1 MDLKLQGKVA
11 LVTGA
16 SQGIGKGIAGSLAAE
31 GASVVISARGQTALE
46 ATAAELNAAGR
57 GQVAAVVAD
66 VANAA
71 DVVRLV
77 DEAVSRFGTLHVLVN
92 NAGGI
97 DNFGSYDELEDENWQ
112 ALFNLNVL
120 SVVRMTRAALPH
132 LRREKW
138 GRIINIASEN
148 GLQPDPFM
156 PHYSATKAAILNM
169 TKSMSKAFAA
179 DGILVNSVSP
189 AFIMSSMVKELVQ
202 DRATREGISFEEAER
217 NALKAL
223 RPNMLLNRTGRLE
236 EVGSAVAYLA
246 SEAASFITGTNLR
259 VDAGSVASI

>member
-16 SQGIGKGIAGSLAAE
+16 SKGIGKGIASALVAE
-31 GASVVISARGQTALE
+31 GANVVISARGEATLE
-46 ATAAELNAAGR
+46 ATAAELKTAGR

-66 VANAA
+66 VTKAEDCA
-71 DVVRLV
+71 RLV
-77 DEAVSRFGTLHVLVN
+77 EETVRRFAKLHVLVN
-92 NAGGI
+92 NAAGI
-97 DNFGSYDELEDENWQ
+97 DNFGSYDELSDDNWQ
-112 ALFNLNVL
+112 ALFDLNVL
-120 SVVRMTRAALPH
+120 SVVRVTRAALPH
-132 LRREKW
+132 MRREKW

-156 PHYSATKAAILNM
+156 PHYSATKAALLNM

-189 AFIMSSMVKELVQ
+189 AFILTSMSSEVIRQRAKE
-202 DRATREGISFEEAER
+202 AGISFEEAEKR
-217 NALKAL
+217 LLGEL
-223 RPNMLLNRTGRLE
+223 RPHIELKRTGRIE

-246 SEAASFITGTNLR
+246 SESASFITGTNLR

>member
-16 SQGIGKGIAGSLAAE
+16 SKGIGKGIASALAAE
-31 GASVVISARGQTALE
+31 GANIVISARGQVELE

-66 VANAA
+66 VTKASDA
-71 DVVRLV
+71 VRLV
-77 DEAVSRFGTLHVLVN
+77 EETVSRFGKLQVLVN

-97 DNFGSYDELEDENWQ
+97 DNFGAYDELRDENWQ
-112 ALFNLNVL
+112 ALFDLNVL
-120 SVVRMTRAALPH
+120 SVVRITRAALPH
-132 LRREKW
+132 MRREKW

-148 GLQPDPFM
+148 GLQPDAFM
-156 PHYSATKAAILNM
+156 PHYSATKAALINM

-179 DGILVNSVSP
+179 DGILVNTVSP
-189 AFIMSSMVKELVQ
+189 AFILTSLSSEVVKQ
-202 DRATREGISFEEAER
+202 RAAEGGISFEEAEKH
-217 NALKAL
+217 LLGEL
-223 RPNMLLNRTGRLE
+223 RPHIELKRTGRIE

-246 SEAASFITGTNLR
+246 SESASFITGTNLR
-259 VDAGSVASI
+259 VDGGSVASI

>member
-1 MDLKLQGKVA
+1 MDFKLKGKVA

-16 SQGIGKGIAGSLAAE
+16 SQGIGKGIACSLAAE
-31 GASVVISARGQTALE
+31 GANVVICARNRAVLE
-46 ATAAELNAAGR
+46 ATAAELNGAGG

-66 VANAA
+66 VAKPA
-71 DVVRLV
+71 DIVRLM
-77 DEAVSRFGTLHVLVN
+77 DETVSRFGTLHVLVN
-92 NAGGI
+92 NAGAI
-97 DNFGSYDELEDENWQ
+97 DHFGSYDELADDNWQ

-120 SVVRMTRAALPH
+120 SVVRLTRAALPH

-138 GRIINIASEN
+138 GRIINITSEN
-148 GLQPDPFM
+148 SLQPDPFM
-156 PHYSATKAAILNM
+156 PHYSATKAALLNM

-179 DGILVNSVSP
+179 DGILVNAVSP
-189 AFIMSSMVKELVQ
+189 AFIMSQMVKDLVQ
-202 DRATREGISFEEAER
+202 AQAIKGGISFEEAER
-217 NALKAL
+217 NALKEM
-223 RPNMLLNRTGRLE
+223 RPHMLLNRTGRLE

>member
-16 SQGIGKGIAGSLAAE
+16 SKGIGKGIAGALAAE
-31 GASVVISARGQTALE
+31 GANVVISARGQAALKT
-46 ATAAELNAAGR
+46 TAAELNAPGG
-57 GQVAAVVAD
+57 GQVAHVFAD
-66 VANAA
+66 VTKAE
-71 DVVRLV
+71 DCVRLV
-77 DEAVSRFGTLHVLVN
+77 EETVRCFGKLHVLVN
-92 NAGGI
+92 NAAAI
-97 DNFGSYDELEDENWQ
+97 DNFGSYDELSDDNWQ
-112 ALFNLNVL
+112 ALFELNVL

-132 LRREKW
+132 MRREKW

-169 TKSMSKAFAA
+169 TKSMSKAFAT

-189 AFIMSSMVKELVQ
+189 AFILTSMSSEVIRQRAKE
-202 DRATREGISFEEAER
+202 AGISFEEAEKHLL
-217 NALKAL
+217 AEL
-223 RPNMLLNRTGRLE
+223 RPHIELKRTGRIE

-246 SEAASFITGTNLR
+246 SESASFITGTNLR
-259 VDAGSVASI
+259 VDGGSVASS